1 MMKTKKMMMTAVSL
15 SMTALFALPAL
26 ATEAV
31 TEAPTEAV
39 TEAATEAAGAVARA
53 SFSIQ
58 DYGSGQALTDEQA
71 VALALEH
78 AGVTQDQV
86 ERQRTEYDRDDGLSV
101 LEVEFFAGE
110 NEYDYTI
117 DLDGGRI
124 ISASYDMPDMMR
136 YDLAPLANPLTD
148 SEAAD
153 LVLEVLPDA
162 SAQDMW
168 IEADR
173 DDGRIYYEIDL
184 LQGDVEYNFD
194 IDADSGT
201 IVSWSQELTDRSLY
215 ARMSNSDGGYD
226 RGHHDDDHHDDDWDD
241 WD

>member
-1 MMKTKKMMMTAVSL
+1 M
-15 SMTALFALPAL
+15 
-26 ATEAV
+26 
-31 TEAPTEAV
+31 
-39 TEAATEAAGAVARA
+39 
-53 SFSIQ
+53 
-58 DYGSGQALTDEQA
+58 
-71 VALALEH
+71 
-78 AGVTQDQV
+78 
-86 ERQRTEYDRDDGLSV
+86 

-173 DDGRIYYEIDL
+173 DYGRIYLCD
-184 LQGDVEYNFD
+184 
-194 IDADSGT
+194 
-201 IVSWSQELTDRSLY
+201 
-215 ARMSNSDGGYD
+215 
-226 RGHHDDDHHDDDWDD
+226 
-241 WD
+241 